1 MEKSVDLKILE
12 FKEQLIEVTNNSNLP
27 LTCIQFV
34 LTELIEVIGV
44 TIEKNITEEKQKLK
58 ENNNS
63 EKEE

>member
-58 ENNNS
+58 EKNNS